1 MTLLNAP
8 LLNPTHLTSLRLG
21 VAFQVSLAAPCLS
34 LTVASCLAAQFPGRP
49 ELSSRW
55 SSFHRSPHLPDTL
68 IVSKA
73 LGTSAKPV
81 LAAHEG
87 DATNMSK
94 DTEGKSEKIMDMDS
108 KVLWYPDSKR
118 NTQMDKFRIQVNGDY
133 GLNLGEQGGGRDWD
147 TWSTCYTCAAV
158 NVGRETKLIQTEN
171 RWPPPPT
178 APRR

>member
-1 MTLLNAP
+1 MTLCRFIFTPGFKTSFLFTPISNRTWNHIVERA
-8 LLNPTHLTSLRLG
+8 LLNPTHPYVTAPGRGL
-21 VAFQVSLAAPCLS
+21 QVSLVAPRLS
-34 LTVASCLAAQFPGRP
+34 LTVASCLAAYFPCHP
-49 ELSSRW
+49 ELSSCW
-55 SSFHRSPHLPDTL
+55 SNFHRSSHLPGTL

-81 LAAHEG
+81 LVAREG

-147 TWSTCYTCAAV
+147 T
-158 NVGRETKLIQTEN
+158 
-171 RWPPPPT
+171 
-178 APRR
+178 RRQR